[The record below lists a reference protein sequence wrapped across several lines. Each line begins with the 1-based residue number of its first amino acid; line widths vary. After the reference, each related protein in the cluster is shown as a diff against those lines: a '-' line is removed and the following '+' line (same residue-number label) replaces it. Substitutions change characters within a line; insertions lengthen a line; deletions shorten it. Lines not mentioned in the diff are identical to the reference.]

1 MSETKLNET
10 GPNETMPNE
19 TGPALI
25 WSPFPDQDSA
35 LAVIHALLDEGLA
48 ACGNLMPG
56 MTSVFVWNGEKDT
69 AHELGLMVKTN
80 AALLDAAVA
89 WLTEMHPY
97 EEPAVLGWRCETGA
111 PGTLA
116 WLASIAPLEEASGTP
131 ES

>member
-1 MSETKLNET
+1 MSETQPL
-10 GPNETMPNE
+10 PAPL
-19 TGPALI
+19 PALI
-25 WSPFPDQDSA
+25 WSPFPDQESA
-35 LAVIHALLDEGLA
+35 LTVIHALLDEGLA

-80 AALLDAAVA
+80 ADLLDAAIA
-89 WLTEMHPY
+89 RLTQLHPY

-116 WLASIAPLEEASGTP
+116 WLATIAPSEGASGTP
-131 ES
+131 GI